1 MPFVG
6 RNMHRM
12 DPRKTVT
19 ASFLIFAFAAYWRA
33 GFNTEADFVYIAL
46 PQLIQGV
53 ATAFFFVPL
62 LGITMA
68 GVPPERIASA
78 AGLANFLR
86 ILAGSFGTSLSTTL
100 WERRAAVHHAQL
112 VEPLTPLNPLAED
125 YLTRLQ
131 AQGLSPEASLAMLE
145 RTVSSQSVMMATN
158 DVFWAAALIFVA
170 LIPLIWFARPPFMA
184 QTAAAAD

>member
-1 MPFVG
+1 M
-6 RNMHRM
+6 
-12 DPRKTVT
+12 
-19 ASFLIFAFAAYWRA
+19 
-33 GFNTEADFVYIAL
+33 
-46 PQLIQGV
+46 
-53 ATAFFFVPL
+53 
-62 LGITMA
+62 
-68 GVPPERIASA
+68 
-78 AGLANFLR
+78 
-86 ILAGSFGTSLSTTL
+86 
-100 WERRAAVHHAQL
+100 HHAQL